1 MSGAVTKESWRP
13 KASCGQSF
21 PESRVQGGITAMPV
35 LQGWSNSFES
45 AMAMTL
51 PFFFSQMGGFH
62 AILFWFSTIDSNQGS
77 GCKITLRSQGPH
89 LTELPLLF
97 RQWLEPFRD
106 AGLGAGRWNWVGVWV
121 LGKESKLYYLELKAI
136 QWPEGWP
143 AAEMTLKLYYTALL
157 SSWNPGG
164 ISLFFLHMGVIL
176 QLVSAD
182 NNMSQNV
189 ESMKQLVLL
198 NESQPKPSTTCTFS
212 SLSWCS

>member
-1 MSGAVTKESWRP
+1 MLGSELDAET
-13 KASCGQSF
+13 
-21 PESRVQGGITAMPV
+21 
-35 LQGWSNSFES
+35 GWVS
-45 AMAMTL
+45 
-51 PFFFSQMGGFH
+51 
-62 AILFWFSTIDSNQGS
+62 
-77 GCKITLRSQGPH
+77 
-89 LTELPLLF
+89 
-97 RQWLEPFRD
+97 
-106 AGLGAGRWNWVGVWV
+106 V

-143 AAEMTLKLYYTALL
+143 AAEMMLKLYYTALL

-164 ISLFFLHMGVIL
+164 ISLFFLQMGVIL